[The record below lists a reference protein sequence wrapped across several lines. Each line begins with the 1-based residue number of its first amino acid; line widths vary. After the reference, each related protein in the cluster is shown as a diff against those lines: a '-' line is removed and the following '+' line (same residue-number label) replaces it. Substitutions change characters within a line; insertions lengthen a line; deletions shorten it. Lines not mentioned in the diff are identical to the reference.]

1 MEELMFR
8 SAPYVALLSAAAASA
23 AQARRLEAQVAPHPN
38 YLSAEAGFAVEPP
51 QFSVRSRLGFGIAA
65 DVGRVLSSHD
75 AVEVRLGAEVFGAP
89 TQFIIPGGCLGLGPC
104 NPPQPSQVWVPT
116 LASDLVFFGDRRA
129 TTPIAIVGA
138 GLRYI
143 TEAPAHSP
151 ELRPFGEIG
160 AGVAHPF
167 GAATLSLE
175 ARWQVAAS
183 SGGLPRW
190 TMPVGINM
198 RFF

>member
-1 MEELMFR
+1 
-8 SAPYVALLSAAAASA
+8 
-23 AQARRLEAQVAPHPN
+23 
-38 YLSAEAGFAVEPP
+38 
-51 QFSVRSRLGFGIAA
+51 
-65 DVGRVLSSHD
+65 
-75 AVEVRLGAEVFGAP
+75 
-89 TQFIIPGGCLGLGPC
+89 
-104 NPPQPSQVWVPT
+104 
-116 LASDLVFFGDRRA
+116 LVFFGNRRA
-129 TTPIAIVGA
+129 TAPIAILGA

-143 TEAPAHSP
+143 TGAPAHSP

-160 AGVAHPF
+160 AGVAHSL
-167 GAATLSLE
+167 GTVSLSLE